1 MHKEDTK
8 KERRM
13 RSISSNK
20 DIMHIEEADLRRF
33 KQMQNV
39 GKEDRIKEEIKQ
51 RENKQK

>member
-1 MHKEDTK
+1 MHKEETK

-20 DIMHIEEADLRRF
+20 DIMHIDEADLRKF

-39 GKEDRIKEEIKQ
+39 GKEDRLKEEIK